1 MASQQVA
8 SRNVRF
14 LARFV
19 LRIVDCTCNTTFESG
34 FVSEYLS
41 VLSPPKRKFVVA
53 DFFPLDDSYV
63 IFLIF
68 LIHV

>member
-8 SRNVRF
+8 PRNVRF

-19 LRIVDCTCNTTFESG
+19 LRIIDCTSTTSFESG

-41 VLSPPKRKFVVA
+41 VLSHPKRKFVVA

-63 IFLIF
+63 IF
-68 LIHV
+68 